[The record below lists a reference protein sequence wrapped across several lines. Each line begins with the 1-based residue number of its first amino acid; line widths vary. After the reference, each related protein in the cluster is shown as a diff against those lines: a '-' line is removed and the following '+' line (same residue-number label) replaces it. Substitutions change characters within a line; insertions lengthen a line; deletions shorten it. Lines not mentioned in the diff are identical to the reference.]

1 MWRNSSRLWPL
12 ILVLALGCAAWLSW
26 VFDYLNLEF
35 LQSHRALLLA
45 KVEANP
51 ILSVAVFVTMYV
63 LVVALSLPVATP
75 MTLLGGFLFGRW
87 VGTLAAVTGA
97 TGGAAIIFLIAR
109 SSLGK
114 ALRKRA
120 GPLYARVAVNI
131 DHNATGY
138 MLFLRLV
145 PVFPFFLVNI
155 LPALFNVRL
164 LPYVLTTFFGM
175 LPGTFVYANVGR
187 ELGSIKS
194 MGDIVSGPV
203 LLAISLLGIFAL
215 IPILYRAF
223 KPRRAS
229 ASIAMTAESTSN
241 IDNYRP

>member
-1 MWRNSSRLWPL
+1 MWRDLNKLWPF
-12 ILVLALGCAAWLSW
+12 ILVLALGSAAWLSG

-35 LQSHRALLLA
+35 LQSHRAVLLA
-45 KVEANP
+45 KVEASP
-51 ILSVAVFVTMYV
+51 ILSVAAFVAMYV
-63 LVVALSLPVATP
+63 LAVALSLPVATP

-97 TGGAAIIFLIAR
+97 TGGATIIFLIAR

-120 GPLYARVAVNI
+120 GPLYERVAVNI
-131 DHNATGY
+131 DRNATGY

-155 LPALFNVRL
+155 IPALFSIRL
-164 LPYVLTTFFGM
+164 MPYVLTTFFGM

-187 ELGSIKS
+187 ELGSIES
-194 MGDIVSGPV
+194 MEDIVSGPV
-203 LLAISLLGIFAL
+203 LLAISLFGIFAL
-215 IPILYRAF
+215 VPVLLKTF
-223 KPRRAS
+223 KAGQ
-229 ASIAMTAESTSN
+229 
-241 IDNYRP
+241 